1 MKSTWSVPDRPLRLR
16 RRAYSPRHAF
26 DIDPKRPQRYRLRL
40 SRYMVLAQDINDWA
54 GEAARSGR
62 TLSVLDVGCGW
73 GPLLCQLEGEP
84 HFDNI
89 RISAC
94 DMAVDRGLYKR
105 ELYREFFV
113 GDFAEGYPEIGTER
127 YDVVVCEQVLEHLD
141 RLDRAIAMLAR
152 VTRPGGILVIGV
164 PIFFPP
170 LHLARK
176 HLVPRLAGV
185 LRHPETASHLQAF
198 SLFSFLRLLR
208 THPGLS
214 VVKARGFRIVSG
226 GLLRPL
232 ENYRWWWQ
240 LNRRLGELLPALCIE
255 VQIILRKSPASG

>member
-1 MKSTWSVPDRPLRLR
+1 MNPTRSVDSFGLD
-16 RRAYSPRHAF
+16 RRAYSPRQAF
-26 DIDPKRPQRYRLRL
+26 AIGSARQRRYRLRL
-40 SRYMVLAQDINDWA
+40 SRYMVLAQDISDWA
-54 GEAARSGR
+54 GAAALAGR
-62 TLSVLDVGCGW
+62 GLTVLDVGCGW
-73 GPLLCQLEGEP
+73 GPLLCQLEAEP

-89 RISAC
+89 GISGC
-94 DMAVDRGLYKR
+94 DTTHTVLYKP
-105 ELYREFFV
+105 ELYREFFI
-113 GDFAEGYPEIGTER
+113 GDLARGYPEIESER

-141 RLDRAIAMLAR
+141 RLDRAIATLVR

-176 HLVPRLAGV
+176 YLVPRLARI

-208 THPGLS
+208 AHPAIS
-214 VVKARGFRIVSG
+214 VVKARGFRIISG

-232 ENYRWWWQ
+232 EDYRWWWR
-240 LNRRLGELLPALCIE
+240 LNRQLGEWLPALCIE
-255 VQIILRKSPASG
+255 VQIILRKSHAGS